1 MILRIIQEEII
12 SEITCKTY
20 LLNLVKH
27 FDEPGEL
34 QNFEVVKLITNY
46 VKKFVRIL
54 WGGDSSYYLYKIILQ
69 INEIKD
75 HLS

>member
-1 MILRIIQEEII
+1 MILRIIQVEII

-27 FDEPGEL
+27 FDEHGEL

-46 VKKFVRIL
+46 VKKFGRIL
-54 WGGDSSYYLYKIILQ
+54 WGGDSSYYLYKIIL
-69 INEIKD
+69 
-75 HLS
+75 